1 MKEGEGMGIRL
12 VVLDI
17 DGTIA
22 GVSNQVRP
30 AVVEAI
36 AAVQAQ
42 GVKVAIATGR
52 MYCSA
57 LKFRSQ
63 INSREPMITYNGAW
77 IGNPET
83 GERLAHW
90 AVPPERIAELLD
102 LAAEPEWRSLLD
114 VHVYH
119 DDQLYVGEITAQTE
133 EYVSRSTIRPQAVG
147 DLHTMLDRPLTKL
160 LMLCPDAARLDALKA
175 QTQSRYQPS
184 ELYITQSSPTLFLEF
199 THPKASKGQAL
210 RYLAQEHYGI
220 PLDQVLAIGDNYN
233 DFDMLQTAGIGIAMG
248 DAPPA
253 VQAIATWVAP
263 NVEAD
268 GVAVAL
274 ERFILA

>member
-1 MKEGEGMGIRL
+1 MGIRL

-22 GVSNQVRP
+22 GMSNRVRP
-30 AVVEAI
+30 AVCEVI

-90 AVPPERIAELLD
+90 PVPSERIAELLD
-102 LAAEPEWRSLLD
+102 LAAEPEWRSHLD

-119 DDQLYVGEITAQTE
+119 DDRLYVGEITAQTE
-133 EYVSRSTIRPQAVG
+133 DYVSRSTIRPQAVG
-147 DLHTMLDRPLTKL
+147 DLYTLLDRPLTKL
-160 LMLCPDAARLDALKA
+160 LMLCPDTARLNQLKA
-175 QTQSRYQPS
+175 HTQSRYQPS
-184 ELYITQSSPTLFLEF
+184 ELYITQSSPTFLEF
-199 THPKASKGQAL
+199 THPQASKGQAL
-210 RYLAQEHYGI
+210 RYLAANYYNI
-220 PLDQVLAIGDNYN
+220 SMDQVLAIGDNYN
-233 DFDMLQTAGIGIAMG
+233 DLDMIEAAGVGIAMG

>member
-1 MKEGEGMGIRL
+1 MGIQL

-22 GVSNQVRP
+22 GVSNRVRP
-30 AVVEAI
+30 AVCAAI
-36 AAVQAQ
+36 AAVQAR

-90 AVPPERIAELLD
+90 PVPPERIAELLD
-102 LAAEPEWRSLLD
+102 LAAEPQWRSHLD

-147 DLHTMLDRPLTKL
+147 DLRTLLDRPLTKL
-160 LMLCPDAARLDALKA
+160 LMLCPDVARLQQLKA
-175 QTQSRYQPS
+175 HTQSRYQPR
-184 ELYITQSSPTLFLEF
+184 ELYITQSSPTFLEF
-199 THPKASKGQAL
+199 THPEASKGQAL
-210 RYLAQEHYGI
+210 RYLAATHYGI

-233 DFDMLQTAGIGIAMG
+233 DFDMIEAAGIGIAMG

>member
-1 MKEGEGMGIRL
+1 MGIRL

-22 GVSNQVRP
+22 GVSNRVRP

-36 AAVQAQ
+36 AAVQAR

-90 AVPPERIAELLD
+90 PVPPERIRELLD
-102 LAAEPEWRSLLD
+102 LAAEPEWRSHLD
-114 VHVYH
+114 VHLYH

-133 EYVSRSTIRPQAVG
+133 DYVSRSTIRPQAVG
-147 DLHTMLDRPLTKL
+147 DLRTMLDRPLTKL
-160 LMLCPDAARLDALKA
+160 LMLCPDSAHLNRLKNHT
-175 QTQSRYQPS
+175 QTRYQPH
-184 ELYITQSSPTLFLEF
+184 ELYITQSSPTFLEF
-199 THPKASKGQAL
+199 THPQASKGQAL

-220 PLDQVLAIGDNYN
+220 PLEQVLAIGDNYN
-233 DFDMLQTAGIGIAMG
+233 DLDMLQTAGIGIAMG

-263 NVEAD
+263 TVEAD

-274 ERFILA
+274 NRFILA